1 MTSEQ
6 CAQNPDGSLK
16 DPKDIQWFNDP
27 DDAQPLLNPT
37 GTTPA
42 QPPSLG
48 RELDVFTT
56 IQPCKSKRTTRAL
69 NTGISS
75 SATARPLPLA
85 SSNPFNV
92 LPVEESSDA
101 DEDDGSFKSDCGS
114 ESGDDSS
121 DDSTPE
127 LAQISNDELANAL
140 PRKTVVDLSRG
151 SRKQLR
157 KTGA

>member
-6 CAQNPDGSLK
+6 CAQNSDGSLK
-16 DPKDIQWFNDP
+16 DPKDIQWFNDL

-48 RELDVFTT
+48 QELDVFTT
-56 IQPCKSKRTTRAL
+56 IQPCKPKRATQAL
-69 NTGISS
+69 NSGISS
-75 SATARPLPLA
+75 SAGAHPLPLT

-92 LPVEESSDA
+92 LPVEVSSDA
-101 DEDDGSFKSDCGS
+101 DEDVGSFKSDCGS
-114 ESGDDSS
+114 ESGDNSS

-127 LAQISNDELANAL
+127 LA
-140 PRKTVVDLSRG
+140 
-151 SRKQLR
+151 
-157 KTGA
+157 